1 MLEADFPIL
10 KTVYTGAFYNC
21 TSLRSINM
29 PQASVLQ
36 TYAFANCSALL
47 EVSLPAMTNI
57 LSVAFSGCVN
67 LISLYL
73 MGSTRCVL
81 SASTAFTSTPI
92 GGYSDVAGR
101 FGSIFVPASL
111 YNAYIT
117 AASWSF
123 FSSRFV
129 SVE

>member
-1 MLEADFPIL
+1 MLEADFPIV
-10 KTVYTGAFYNC
+10 KTVYVSGFMNC
-21 TSLRSINM
+21 RSLVSVSF

-36 TYAFANCSALL
+36 TYAFGNCSALS
-47 EVSLPAMTNI
+47 VVRLPGISTIMAA
-57 LSVAFSGCVN
+57 VFSGCVN

-73 MGSTRCVL
+73 MGPYRCVL

-101 FGSIFVPASL
+101 FGSIYVPTSL

-129 SVE
+129 SVS